1 MLGRPMSDVSAE
13 PATCLNC
20 GAPLAGPYCH
30 ACGQKAGSLHVG
42 LHDFVHDA
50 THEFLHLDGKIVRTV
65 KLLLTRPGLLTREFL
80 AGRRAQYITPLR
92 LYLTFSVV
100 FFALAALFP
109 SATKGALKVGRTEP
123 GRPSVSAS
131 INNPLEEQAAKAE
144 RDTDKLGEAV
154 MHNLPR
160 VMFLLMP
167 VFALLTW
174 AFYRRQQPYYVP
186 HLYYS
191 VHFHAFV
198 FFILCVYVLL
208 ALAGGPGKIAG
219 ALLLW
224 TTVPYHFIALRRVF
238 GGTRGVTIGKGFA
251 IGIVY
256 WIAIIAAL
264 LALTLS
270 ALRSL

>member
-1 MLGRPMSDVSAE
+1 MSEASAE

-30 ACGQKAGSLHVG
+30 ACGQKAASLHVA

-50 THEFLHLDGKIVRTV
+50 THEFLHLDGKIVRSV
-65 KLLLTRPGLLTREFL
+65 KLLLTKPGLLTKEFL

-92 LYLTFSVV
+92 LYLTFSVL
-100 FFALAALFP
+100 FFALAAIIP
-109 SATKGALKVGRTEP
+109 DATKGAFKVGRTT
-123 GRPSVSAS
+123 RPSVSAS
-131 INNPLEEQAAKAE
+131 VRNPLEEQAAKAE
-144 RDTDKLGEAV
+144 REPDKLGDAV
-154 MHNLPR
+154 MHNVPR
-160 VMFLLMP
+160 AMFLLMP
-167 VFALLTW
+167 LFALLTW
-174 AFYRRQQPYYVP
+174 AFYRRAQPYYVP

-219 ALLLW
+219 ALLFW

-238 GGTRGVTIGKGFA
+238 GGTRGVTIGKGLA
-251 IGIVY
+251 IGFLY

-270 ALRSL
+270 ALRSH